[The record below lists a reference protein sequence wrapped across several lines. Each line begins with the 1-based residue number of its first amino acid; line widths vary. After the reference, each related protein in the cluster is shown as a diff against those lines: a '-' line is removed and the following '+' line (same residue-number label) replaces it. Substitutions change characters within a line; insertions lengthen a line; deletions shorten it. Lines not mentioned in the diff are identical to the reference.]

1 MERTWLTFHCWLYI
15 LYIIVY
21 VTNKNLVSW
30 IMACLWCEMLIYTTV
45 TQAQSEVEREVE
57 EEPPEEDK
65 F

>member
-1 MERTWLTFHCWLYI
+1 
-15 LYIIVY
+15 
-21 VTNKNLVSW
+21 
-30 IMACLWCEMLIYTTV
+30 MACLWCEMLIYTTV